1 MIEPIIWVPLQTYE
15 EPSYIGV
22 IMCDTLTVLIRT
34 GATTPT
40 ANCVHYALVPF
51 LGPSILATH
60 GHDARHVRVVYRDRV
75 RWCQVNRGET

>member
-1 MIEPIIWVPLQTYE
+1 MMNTLLNCVYDN
-15 EPSYIGV
+15 V
-22 IMCDTLTVLIRT
+22 CDTLTVVLIRT

-40 ANCVHYALVPF
+40 ANYVHYALVPF